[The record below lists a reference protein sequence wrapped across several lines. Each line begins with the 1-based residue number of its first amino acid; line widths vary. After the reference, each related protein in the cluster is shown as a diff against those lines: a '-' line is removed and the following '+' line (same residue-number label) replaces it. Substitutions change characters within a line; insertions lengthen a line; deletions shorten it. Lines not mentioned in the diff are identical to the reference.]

1 MNNVLYNF
9 AVHIGLHV
17 VAGRST
23 TVGKVASQ
31 QKSCFVSINYQIFL
45 PTTEKIELQLPVSHC
60 VPLKPGQQLQLNP
73 FSRSVQVAL
82 FLHGWL
88 AQSSISV
95 LRGEGRKL
103 DTVNVIF
110 YRTCKL
116 TETKTKSTSTT
127 AKRLSP
133 LLKKYKN
140 ITLSASSL

>member
-1 MNNVLYNF
+1 MNNVLHNF

-31 QKSCFVSINYQIFL
+31 QNSCFAATNYQIFL

-60 VPLKPGQQLQLNP
+60 VPLKPGPQLQLNP
-73 FSRSVQVAL
+73 FTRSVQVAL

-103 DTVNVIF
+103 NTVNVIF
-110 YRTCKL
+110 HITCK
-116 TETKTKSTSTT
+116 KQKQKQNHNNYNS
-127 AKRLSP
+127 
-133 LLKKYKN
+133 KKPC
-140 ITLSASSL
+140 TPFEEV